1 MGESDKGDDDRLV
14 VVEGKIKGKQ
24 RPRFNS
30 RTGSAYTPKET
41 ISYENWVR
49 FCYREQNGKH
59 LTGAIRANIT
69 AYYKIPKSYTKKRV
83 QAIREGQEYPIKKP
97 DSDNIAKIIL
107 DSLNKIAFDDDSQV
121 TELTVIKR
129 YTEESERVEF
139 EIEEVKIP

>member
-1 MGESDKGDDDRLV
+1 MV

-30 RTGSAYTPKET
+30 RTGSTYTPKET

-49 FCYREQNGKH
+49 FCYREQDGKH
-59 LTGAIRANIT
+59 LTGSIRANIT
-69 AYYKIPKSYTKKRV
+69 AYYKIPKSYTKKRM
-83 QAIREGQEYPIKKP
+83 QAIREGREYPQKKP

-121 TELTVIKR
+121 IELTVLKR

-139 EIEEVKIP
+139 LLEEIK